1 MILEQMRRRTNEIF
15 KEQMRRKW
23 MCRGGNGCAEEE
35 MDVQRRKWM
44 CRGDWV
50 DGAGMVISLDNF
62 THQWRRASGWERV
75 QYEQ

>member
-35 MDVQRRKWM
+35 MDVQRGLGGW
-44 CRGDWV
+44 GW
-50 DGAGMVISLDNF
+50 DGHIA
-62 THQWRRASGWERV
+62 R
-75 QYEQ
+75 